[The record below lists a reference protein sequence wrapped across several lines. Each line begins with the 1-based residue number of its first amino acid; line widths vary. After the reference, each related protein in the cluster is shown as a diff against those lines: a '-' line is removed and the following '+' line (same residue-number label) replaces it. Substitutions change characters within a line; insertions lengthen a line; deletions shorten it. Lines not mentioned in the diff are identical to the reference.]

1 MMDANVPLVAIA
13 LSRKAGQGLALFE
26 AYADGE
32 TTDPSPAHV
41 AVAYDGRFLD
51 DNGLRTFAEVVSG
64 LKGATFRARSIDE
77 AEALRLAVAGS
88 KRSTVDVEAR
98 AEAILECLRD
108 AIAMESASQERPS
121 PRP

>member
-1 MMDANVPLVAIA
+1 MMDANVALVAIV

-32 TTDPSPAHV
+32 TTDPTPEHV

-51 DNGLRTFAEVVSG
+51 DRGLRTFAEVVADIQ
-64 LKGATFRARSIDE
+64 GATFRARTIDE
-77 AEALRLAVAGS
+77 AEALRLAAEGA

-98 AEAILECLRD
+98 AESILDCLR
-108 AIAMESASQERPS
+108 IRMEAGVPS
-121 PRP
+121 PGF